1 MSSITLPASL
11 NNSIIDTYTRTDGG
25 NTVHVQ
31 AMVAANPLAVVTG
44 NITSAT
50 STVLVSAT
58 DAAVVG
64 VTIAGTYGSV
74 NISFEGSDDG
84 GTTWYAVQA
93 VRADANI
100 AETTSG
106 VLTNTA
112 RAWRI
117 NSATFNSVRVRATAW
132 ASGTALIDLTPS
144 PYACEPAP
152 YIPTHPVTQSG
163 AWTVAATQS
172 GTWNINAIT
181 TLPALVASTALIGD
195 VAAGARATTTNALLS
210 YKLISAATTNGAAVK
225 ASAGR
230 VYGWQ
235 FSNTTAAF
243 KFVKL
248 YNLAVAP
255 TVGTSVPVQTLAIP
269 PNSAIQYAGPIGV
282 FHATG
287 IAIAVTGG
295 AADTDA
301 TAVAVNDVIGS
312 LYYA

>member
-11 NNSIIDTYTRTDGG
+11 NNSIIDTYTRSDGG

-31 AMVAANPLAVVTG
+31 TMVPVNPLAAVTG

-50 STVLVSAT
+50 STVVLTAT

-74 NISFEGSDDG
+74 NMSFEASDDAG
-84 GTTWYAVQA
+84 ATWYAVQA
-93 VRADANI
+93 VRQDANI

-106 VLTNTA
+106 LLTNTA

-132 ASGTALIDLTPS
+132 TSGTAAIDLTPS
-144 PYACEPAP
+144 PYAADPAP
-152 YIPTHPVTQSG
+152 FIPTHAV
-163 AWTVAATQS
+163 TQS
-172 GTWNINAIT
+172 GTWNIGAIT
-181 TLPALVASTALIGD
+181 TLPALVASAALIGD

-210 YKLISAATTNGAAVK
+210 YKLISAATTNAAAVK
-225 ASAGR
+225 AAAGR
-230 VYGWQ
+230 VYGWH
-235 FSNTTAAF
+235 FANTTASY
-243 KFVKL
+243 KFVKI

-269 PNSAIQYAGPIGV
+269 PNGAIQYAGEIGV

-287 IAIAVTGG
+287 IAIAVTNG

-301 TAVAVNDVIGS
+301 TAVAVNDVIGA

>member
-1 MSSITLPASL
+1 MSSIALPASL
-11 NNSIIDTYTRTDGG
+11 NNSIIDTYTRTESG

-31 AMVAANPLAVVTG
+31 TMVPCNPLAVVTG
-44 NITSAT
+44 NITSNS
-50 STVLVSAT
+50 STVQVTST

-64 VTIAGTYGSV
+64 VTINGTYAGV
-74 NISFEGSDDG
+74 NVSFEGSDDG

-93 VRADANI
+93 VRMDSNT
-100 AETTSG
+100 AETASG
-106 VLTNTA
+106 SLTNTA

-117 NSATFNSVRVRATAW
+117 NSATFNAIRVRATAFT
-132 ASGTALIDLTPS
+132 SGTAVIDLTPA
-144 PYACEPAP
+144 PYAQDPSPCVQ
-152 YIPTHPVTQSG
+152 THPVTQSG
-163 AWTVAATQS
+163 AWTVSATQS

-181 TLPALVASTALIGD
+181 TLPALVASTALVGD
-195 VAAGARATTTNALLS
+195 VGVGVRTTTTNAMLR
-210 YKLISAATTNGAAVK
+210 YKLISAASTNGAAVK

-235 FSNTTAAF
+235 FSNTTASY
-243 KFVKL
+243 KYVKL

-255 TVGTSVPVQTLAIP
+255 TVGTSVPVETLAIP
-269 PNSAIQYAGPIGV
+269 PNGAIQYVSAIGI

-295 AADTDA
+295 PADTDA
-301 TAVAVNDVIGS
+301 TAVAANDVIGG

>member
-31 AMVAANPLAVVTG
+31 TMVCANPLAAVTG
-44 NITSAT
+44 NITSNS
-50 STVLVSAT
+50 STVQVTTT

-64 VTIAGTYGSV
+64 VTISGTYAGV
-74 NISFEGSDDG
+74 NVSFEGSDDG

-93 VRADANI
+93 VRVDSNT

-106 VLTNTA
+106 ALTNAA
-112 RAWRI
+112 RAWRL
-117 NSATFNSVRVRATAW
+117 NCFTFNAVRVRATAFT
-132 ASGTALIDLTPS
+132 SGTAVIDLTPS
-144 PYACEPAP
+144 PYAVEVTPF
-152 YIPTHPVTQSG
+152 IPTHAVTLS
-163 AWTVAATQS
+163 A
-172 GTWNINAIT
+172 
-181 TLPALVASTALIGD
+181 LPALVAGTALVGD
-195 VAAGARATTTNALLS
+195 VSGGVRTTATNALLR
-210 YKLISAATTNGAAVK
+210 YKLISAASTNGAAVK

-235 FSNTTAAF
+235 FANTSASF

-255 TVGTSVPVQTLAIP
+255 TVGTSVPVETLAIP
-269 PNSAIQYAGPIGV
+269 PGKGIDFFSSIGIH
-282 FHATG
+282 HATG
-287 IAIAVTGG
+287 IAIAVTDG

-301 TAVAVNDVIGS
+301 TAIGANEVIGG